1 MDFCFA
7 QPHAQPE
14 KWHRMMQ
21 TFMGMFE
28 RMGCKEILPAVSL
41 AAADGFDFRG
51 DKREVSLPRMG
62 NFSPRSGKAAVST
75 AFSTRCFIDAHFA

>member
-1 MDFCFA
+1 
-7 QPHAQPE
+7 
-14 KWHRMMQ
+14 MMQ

-51 DKREVSLPRMG
+51 DKKGGVLAQNGEFLPAIRKSCRLDG
-62 NFSPRSGKAAVST
+62 VF
-75 AFSTRCFIDAHFA
+75 D